1 MAGDTS
7 QTLAG
12 AVRLALWLVPMDL
25 IGPSE
30 SGPID
35 SRVS

>member
-1 MAGDTS
+1 MAGETS
-7 QTLAG
+7 ETLAG

-25 IGPSE
+25 IGPCE

-35 SRVS
+35 SRVN